1 MSPWNRLWSIGGV
14 RHWPYCLSAIQRIAC
29 KQIVE
34 LGLPSCESTAAE
46 PSSFPVSS
54 ITPFP
59 PIEFDHGGT
68 SLQGFRVADSHD
80 VDESPLQTAPF
91 FGEIRLQRL
100 RRDDVFHGTLDC
112 VPMGPVSF
120 NRTRW
125 GARVSLQ
132 PLSEALQ
139 GYYLV
144 SLPTRG
150 AAQVRQGSELHQLA
164 AQSPGVFSPVRAFSM
179 EVHEGYD
186 QLLIRVDSSLIA
198 DAWQGLTGRP
208 LTAPLVFDM
217 PLPARPQLTQAWHGI
232 VALAGMASALPLAGK
247 ARRFAQA
254 SLADALASLLLTQHA
269 HSQQSTLHADATC
282 TPSMRV
288 VRQAEELMLRRL
300 RAHVSVN
307 DLCIECSVS
316 RRTLFAAFHS
326 CHGVGPMTWL
336 RERRLEAARSA
347 LQKPSRG
354 GIRVADIALEYGF
367 THVGD
372 FAGAYRRQFGEAP
385 SQTLRRGWA
394 NA

>member
-1 MSPWNRLWSIGGV
+1 M
-14 RHWPYCLSAIQRIAC
+14 RHWPYCLSAIRRFAC
-29 KQIVE
+29 KSSTRDF
-34 LGLPSCESTAAE
+34 PSCESTTAG
-46 PSSFPVSS
+46 PSSFPVNS

-68 SLQGFRVADSHD
+68 GLCGLRVADSHD
-80 VDESPLQTAPF
+80 VDESPKQTAPF
-91 FGEIRLQRL
+91 FGECRLQRL

-132 PLSEALQ
+132 PVSEALQ
-139 GYYLV
+139 GYYLI

-150 AAQVRQGSELHQLA
+150 AAQVRQGDELHQLV
-164 AQSPGVFSPVRAFSM
+164 AQSPGVFSPVRTFSM

-208 LTAPLVFDM
+208 LIAPLIFQTS
-217 PLPARPQLTQAWHGI
+217 LPARPQLTQAWHGI
-232 VALAGMASALPLAGK
+232 VALAGIASALAPAGK
-247 ARRFAQA
+247 ARQFAQA

-269 HSQQSTLHADATC
+269 HNQQSTLDAGATC
-282 TPSMRV
+282 MASPRIVT
-288 VRQAEELMLRRL
+288 QAEEFMLRRL

-307 DLCIECSVS
+307 DLCIECGVS
-316 RRTLFAAFHS
+316 RRTLFAAFQS
-326 CHGVGPMTWL
+326 CHGTGPMTWL
-336 RERRLEAARSA
+336 RKRRMEAVRGA

-367 THVGD
+367 AHVGD

-394 NA
+394 YA

>member
-1 MSPWNRLWSIGGV
+1 MTSV
-14 RHWPYCLSAIQRIAC
+14 
-29 KQIVE
+29 
-34 LGLPSCESTAAE
+34 
-46 PSSFPVSS
+46 
-54 ITPFP
+54 TPFP
-59 PIEFDHGGT
+59 PIEFDHGGIC
-68 SLQGFRVADSHD
+68 LRGLRVADSHD

-91 FGEIRLQRL
+91 FGECKLQRL

-132 PLSEALQ
+132 PLSQALQ
-139 GYYLV
+139 GYYLI

-150 AAQVRQGSELHQLA
+150 AAQVRQGGELHQLA
-164 AQSPGVFSPVRAFSM
+164 VQSPGVFSPVRNFSM

-208 LTAPLVFDM
+208 LIAPLIFETSM
-217 PLPARPQLTQAWHGI
+217 LARPQLPQAWRGI
-232 VALAGMASALPLAGK
+232 VALAGIASELPPAVK
-247 ARRFAQA
+247 ARQFAQA

-269 HSQQSTLHADATC
+269 HNQQSALDAGATFAAS
-282 TPSMRV
+282 PRI

-300 RAHVSVN
+300 RSHVSVS
-307 DLCIECSVS
+307 DLCIECGVS
-316 RRTLFAAFHS
+316 RRTLFAAFQS
-326 CHGVGPMTWL
+326 CHGAGPMTWL
-336 RERRLEAARSA
+336 RERRMEAARGA

-354 GIRVADIALEYGF
+354 EIRVTDIALEYGF

-372 FAGAYRRQFGEAP
+372 FAATYRRQFGEAP
-385 SQTLRRGWA
+385 SQTLRRGRA
-394 NA
+394 YG